1 MAESLGTIYYDVDA
15 NLEPLL
21 GKMRQAESA
30 LGGLGKEMGKAD
42 QSAGRLDAKMTKTA
56 VAVDKA
62 TRSASGAQSAFGGLY
77 KVLAAY
83 VGLQTFETLIS
94 LSDEYGQ
101 MASRVRQVTKDT
113 AEYEMVQARL
123 LKTAN
128 ATYRPLSEA
137 QEVFIR
143 TADSIRDLG
152 YTTEQALDITDSFSF
167 LLVTNA
173 ASADRA
179 SSAISAYSKSIQTG
193 KVSSEQWQSILA
205 AMPTIVDGI
214 SSATGRSREEIKKL
228 GVEGRLSL
236 EALNE
241 GLRRSRDENEALA
254 EEMETSVQDAFTALR
269 NSLQVFVGKVN
280 ESSGATGILTSAVGE
295 LAAVLQDPE
304 TIKAAQELAAGVV
317 SALNTIVE
325 TMRETVGVVKWGA
338 AEIAARLHGAASDD
352 IVRLEQQAQQLRDL
366 QKRVRSNPLARL
378 RLTGEGV
385 EWFDDAEI
393 ASRLKGT
400 EALIQEFYDRQNKR
414 PPIPIKVDAPKP
426 DPKDA
431 KLVEAEA
438 AATEKKAKA
447 RKTLTA
453 AEREA
458 AAAARE
464 LQRAQEA
471 DAKTLADLQEAL
483 YQTTL
488 SADQLR
494 DRKAELMLSEYAT
507 PEQIEKVKELARQLE
522 IAQKEAAEMERRRSV
537 FAGDAAAAIRGQV
550 TPLSG
555 GRFDDQLARYEAEA
569 AAEQERYAAQ
579 LERLREAKELE
590 IEVIGGYQALEE
602 QMAQE
607 HADRLAQIE
616 QARIDMMVSQSA
628 AAFGQMASDIEA
640 FAKVFGAEN
649 SKMMAIAKTAAIAQ
663 TLIQTYEGAQKAFTA
678 LAGIP
683 IVGPALGAA
692 AAAAAVAGGMARVAQ
707 IRGVSGRLAGGPVS
721 AGKMYRVNENGAPEV
736 FSAANGQQFLIPN
749 QRGEVI
755 SNRDA
760 TAGGG
765 GVVINI
771 HNAPQGTVAESS
783 KGQDGQQI
791 IDIWVADFMSDGR
804 TASAVQGKFGLQP
817 QGR

>member
-42 QSAGRLDAKMTKTA
+42 QSAGRLDAQMTKTA

-83 VGLQTFETLIS
+83 IGLQTFETLIS

-128 ATYRPLSEA
+128 ATYRPLAEA

-179 SSAISAYSKSIQTG
+179 KSAIDAYSKSIQTG
-193 KVSSEQWQSILA
+193 KVSSDQWQSILA

-236 EALNE
+236 DALNE

-304 TIKAAQELAAGVV
+304 TIKAAQDLAAGVV

-352 IVRLEQQAQQLRDL
+352 IVRLEEQAQQLRDL
-366 QKRVRSNPLARL
+366 QKSVRFNPLARL

-522 IAQKEAAEMERRRSV
+522 IAQQEAAKMEQRRSV

-555 GRFDDQLARYEAEA
+555 GAFDDQVARYEAEA

-607 HADRLAQIE
+607 HAARMAQID
-616 QARIDMMVSQSA
+616 QARMQMMIKSGEEGFGALSDIMKTAFGEQSA
-628 AAFGQMASDIEA
+628 VYKVA
-640 FAKVFGAEN
+640 FA
-649 SKMMAIAKTAAIAQ
+649 
-663 TLIQTYEGAQKAFTA
+663 AQKAFAIAQSLVAIQHGIA
-678 LAGIP
+678 LAAANP
-683 IVGPALGAA
+683 WPTNLAAMASVAA
-692 AAAAAVAGGMARVAQ
+692 ATSGLVAN
-707 IRGVSGRLAGGPVS
+707 ISSVSMSGGRLAGGHVS

-755 SNRDA
+755 SNRNA

-783 KGQDGQQI
+783 RDQDGQQI

-804 TASAVQGKFGLQP
+804 TASAVQGKFGLSP

>member
-21 GKMRQAESA
+21 GKMRHAESA

-42 QSAGRLDAKMTKTA
+42 QSAGRLDAQMTKTA

-83 VGLQTFETLIS
+83 IGLQTFETLIS

-179 SSAISAYSKSIQTG
+179 KSAIDAYSKSIQTG
-193 KVSSEQWQSILA
+193 KVSSDQWQSILA
-205 AMPTIVDGI
+205 AMPTVVDGI
-214 SSATGRSREEIKKL
+214 ASATGRSREEIKKL

-304 TIKAAQELAAGVV
+304 TIKAAQDLAAGVV

-352 IVRLEQQAQQLRDL
+352 IVRLEDQAQQLRDL
-366 QKRVRSNPLARL
+366 QKRVRFNPLARL

-400 EALIQEFYDRQNKR
+400 EALIQEFYNRQSKR

-438 AATEKKAKA
+438 VATEKKAKA
-447 RKTLTA
+447 RRTLTA
-453 AEREA
+453 AEKEA

-522 IAQKEAAEMERRRSV
+522 IAQKEAAKMEQRRSV

-550 TPLSG
+550 TPLAG
-555 GRFDDQLARYEAEA
+555 GAFDDQVARYEAEA
-569 AAEQERYAAQ
+569 AAEQDRYAAQ

-607 HADRLAQIE
+607 HAARMAQID
-616 QARIDMMVSQSA
+616 QARMQMMIKSGEEGFGALSDIMKTAFGEQSA
-628 AAFGQMASDIEA
+628 VYKVA
-640 FAKVFGAEN
+640 FA
-649 SKMMAIAKTAAIAQ
+649 
-663 TLIQTYEGAQKAFTA
+663 AQKAFAIAQSLVAIQHGIA
-678 LAGIP
+678 LAAANP
-683 IVGPALGAA
+683 WPTNLAAMASVAA
-692 AAAAAVAGGMARVAQ
+692 ATSGLVAN
-707 IRGVSGRLAGGPVS
+707 ISSVSMSGGRLAGGPVS

-760 TAGGG
+760 TSGGG

>member
-42 QSAGRLDAKMTKTA
+42 QSAGRLDAQMTKTA

-83 VGLQTFETLIS
+83 IGLQTFETLIS

-128 ATYRPLSEA
+128 ATYRPLAEA

-179 SSAISAYSKSIQTG
+179 KSAIDAYSKSIQTG
-193 KVSSEQWQSILA
+193 KVSSDQWQSILA

-214 SSATGRSREEIKKL
+214 SSATWRSREEIKKL

-236 EALNE
+236 DALNE

-295 LAAVLQDPE
+295 LADVLQDPE
-304 TIKAAQELAAGVV
+304 TIKAAQDLAAGVV
-317 SALNTIVE
+317 SALNTIIE

-352 IVRLEQQAQQLRDL
+352 IVRLEEQAQQLRDL
-366 QKRVRSNPLARL
+366 QKRVRFNPLARL
-378 RLTGEGV
+378 RLTGEGG

-438 AATEKKAKA
+438 VATEKKAKA
-447 RKTLTA
+447 RRTLTA
-453 AEREA
+453 AEKEA

-507 PEQIEKVKELARQLE
+507 PEQIAKVKELARQLE
-522 IAQKEAAEMERRRSV
+522 IAQKEAAEMEQRRSV
-537 FAGDAAAAIRGQV
+537 FAGDAASAIRGQV

-555 GRFDDQLARYEAEA
+555 GAFDDQVARYEAEA

-607 HADRLAQIE
+607 HAARMAQID
-616 QARIDMMVSQSA
+616 QARMQMMIKSGEEGFGALSDIMKTAFGEQSA
-628 AAFGQMASDIEA
+628 VYKVA
-640 FAKVFGAEN
+640 FA
-649 SKMMAIAKTAAIAQ
+649 
-663 TLIQTYEGAQKAFTA
+663 AQKAFAIAQSLVAIQHGIA
-678 LAGIP
+678 LAAANP
-683 IVGPALGAA
+683 WPTNLAAMASVAA
-692 AAAAAVAGGMARVAQ
+692 ATSGLVAN
-707 IRGVSGRLAGGPVS
+707 ISSVSMSGGRLAGGPVS

-804 TASAVQGKFGLQP
+804 TASAVQGKFGLSP

>member
-42 QSAGRLDAKMTKTA
+42 QSAGRLDAQMTKTA

-83 VGLQTFETLIS
+83 IGLQTFETLIS

-128 ATYRPLSEA
+128 ATYRPLAEA

-179 SSAISAYSKSIQTG
+179 KSAIDAYSKSIQTG
-193 KVSSEQWQSILA
+193 KVSSDQWQSILA
-205 AMPTIVDGI
+205 AMPTVVDGI
-214 SSATGRSREEIKKL
+214 ASATGRSREEIKKL

-317 SALNTIVE
+317 SALNTIIE

-352 IVRLEQQAQQLRDL
+352 IVRLEEQAQQLRDL

-400 EALIQEFYDRQNKR
+400 EALIQEFYDRQNQR

-522 IAQKEAAEMERRRSV
+522 IAQKEAAEMEQRRSV

-555 GRFDDQLARYEAEA
+555 GAFDDQVARYEAEA

-579 LERLREAKELE
+579 LERLREAKELQ

-607 HADRLAQIE
+607 HAARMAQID
-616 QARIDMMVSQSA
+616 QARMQMMIKSGEEGFGALSDIMKTAFGEQSA
-628 AAFGQMASDIEA
+628 VYKVA
-640 FAKVFGAEN
+640 FA
-649 SKMMAIAKTAAIAQ
+649 
-663 TLIQTYEGAQKAFTA
+663 AQKAFAIAQSLVAIQHGIA
-678 LAGIP
+678 LAAANP
-683 IVGPALGAA
+683 WPTNLAAMASVAA
-692 AAAAAVAGGMARVAQ
+692 ATSGLVAN
-707 IRGVSGRLAGGPVS
+707 ISSVSMSGGRLAGGPVS

-760 TAGGG
+760 TSGGG

-771 HNAPQGTVAESS
+771 YNAPQGTVAESS

>member
-42 QSAGRLDAKMTKTA
+42 QSAGRLDAQMTKTA

-83 VGLQTFETLIS
+83 IGLQTFETLIS

-113 AEYEMVQARL
+113 AEYDMVQARL

-128 ATYRPLSEA
+128 ATYRPLAEA

-179 SSAISAYSKSIQTG
+179 KSAIDAYSKSIQTG
-193 KVSSEQWQSILA
+193 KVSSDQWQSILA
-205 AMPTIVDGI
+205 AMPTVVDGI
-214 SSATGRSREEIKKL
+214 ASATGRSREEIKKL

-317 SALNTIVE
+317 SALNTIIE

-352 IVRLEQQAQQLRDL
+352 IVRLEEQAQQLRDL
-366 QKRVRSNPLARL
+366 QKRVRFNPLARL

-438 AATEKKAKA
+438 VATEKKAKA
-447 RKTLTA
+447 RRTLTA
-453 AEREA
+453 AEKEA

-507 PEQIEKVKELARQLE
+507 PEQIAKVKELARQLE
-522 IAQKEAAEMERRRSV
+522 IAQKEAAEMEQRRSV

-555 GRFDDQLARYEAEA
+555 GAFDDQVARYEAEA

-607 HADRLAQIE
+607 HAARMAQID
-616 QARIDMMVSQSA
+616 QARMQMMIKSGEEGFGALSDIMKTAFGEQSA
-628 AAFGQMASDIEA
+628 VYKVA
-640 FAKVFGAEN
+640 FA
-649 SKMMAIAKTAAIAQ
+649 
-663 TLIQTYEGAQKAFTA
+663 AQKAFAIAQSLVAIQHGIA
-678 LAGIP
+678 LAAANP
-683 IVGPALGAA
+683 WPTNLAAMASVAA
-692 AAAAAVAGGMARVAQ
+692 ATSGLVAN
-707 IRGVSGRLAGGPVS
+707 ISSVSMSGGRLAGGPVS

-804 TASAVQGKFGLQP
+804 TASAVQSKFGLSP

>member
-30 LGGLGKEMGKAD
+30 LGGLGKEMGRAD
-42 QSAGRLDAKMTKTA
+42 QSAGRLDTQMTKTA

-83 VGLQTFETLIS
+83 IGLQTFETLIS

-128 ATYRPLSEA
+128 ATYRPLAEA

-179 SSAISAYSKSIQTG
+179 KSAIDAYSKSIQTG
-193 KVSSEQWQSILA
+193 KVSSDQWQSILA

-304 TIKAAQELAAGVV
+304 TIKAAQDLAAGVV

-338 AEIAARLHGAASDD
+338 EEIAARLHGAASDD
-352 IVRLEQQAQQLRDL
+352 IVRLEEQAQQLRDL
-366 QKRVRSNPLARL
+366 QKRVRFNPLARL

-400 EALIQEFYDRQNKR
+400 EALIQEFYDRQNQR

-447 RKTLTA
+447 RRTLTA
-453 AEREA
+453 AEKEA

-522 IAQKEAAEMERRRSV
+522 IAQQEAAKMEQRRSV

-555 GRFDDQLARYEAEA
+555 GAFDDQVARYEAEA

-607 HADRLAQIE
+607 HAARMAQID
-616 QARIDMMVSQSA
+616 QARMQMMIKTGEEGFGALSDIMKTAFGEQSA
-628 AAFGQMASDIEA
+628 AYKVA
-640 FAKVFGAEN
+640 FA
-649 SKMMAIAKTAAIAQ
+649 
-663 TLIQTYEGAQKAFTA
+663 AQKAFAIAQSLVAIQQGIA
-678 LAGIP
+678 LAAANP
-683 IVGPALGAA
+683 WPANLAAMASVAA
-692 AAAAAVAGGMARVAQ
+692 ATSGLVANISSVTMGG
-707 IRGVSGRLAGGPVS
+707 GRLAGGPVS

-755 SNRDA
+755 SNRNA

-804 TASAVQGKFGLQP
+804 TASAVQGKFGLSP

>member
-83 VGLQTFETLIS
+83 IGLQTFETLIS

-179 SSAISAYSKSIQTG
+179 KSAIDAYSKSIQTG
-193 KVSSEQWQSILA
+193 KVSSDQWQSILA

-254 EEMETSVQDAFTALR
+254 EEMETSAQDAFTALR

-280 ESSGATGILTSAVGE
+280 ESSGATGILTSAVGDLSE
-295 LAAVLQDPE
+295 VLQDPN
-304 TIKAAQELAAGVV
+304 TIRAAQELAAGVV
-317 SALNTIVE
+317 TALNKIISAA
-325 TMRETVGVVKWGA
+325 REVVSVTRWMAEEMAARMGGA
-338 AEIAARLHGAASDD
+338 AADD
-352 IVRLEQQAQQLRDL
+352 IVRLNDEAQ
-366 QKRVRSNPLARL
+366 RL
-378 RLTGEGV
+378 RKTLNGDWSIMELAQGPLVPGKRILDGLFNRDELKKRLAEVEQMIADWKPPTPAPAPAPSGSGGE
-385 EWFDDAEI
+385 
-393 ASRLKGT
+393 T
-400 EALIQEFYDRQNKR
+400 ER
-414 PPIPIKVDAPKP
+414 PEYIEAQ
-426 DPKDA
+426 A
-431 KLVEAEA
+431 K
-438 AATEKKAKA
+438 ATEKKTTARKRLTEAEKEAAKA
-447 RKTLTA
+447 ARDLDA
-453 AEREA
+453 AQQRDAEVLAQLKEA
-458 AAAARE
+458 I
-464 LQRAQEA
+464 
-471 DAKTLADLQEAL
+471 

-488 SADQLR
+488 STEELVQ
-494 DRKAELMLSEYAT
+494 RKAELMLSEYAT

-522 IAQKEAAEMERRRSV
+522 IAQKEAAEMEQRRSV

-555 GRFDDQLARYEAEA
+555 GAFDDQVARYEAEA

-607 HADRLAQIE
+607 HAARMAQID
-616 QARIDMMVSQSA
+616 QARMQMMIKSGEEGFGALSDIMKTAFGEQSA
-628 AAFGQMASDIEA
+628 AYKVA
-640 FAKVFGAEN
+640 FA
-649 SKMMAIAKTAAIAQ
+649 
-663 TLIQTYEGAQKAFTA
+663 AQKAFAIAQSLVAIQQGIA
-678 LAGIP
+678 LAAANP
-683 IVGPALGAA
+683 WPTNLAAMASVAA
-692 AAAAAVAGGMARVAQ
+692 ATSGLVAN
-707 IRGVSGRLAGGPVS
+707 ISSVSMSGGRLAGGPVS

-804 TASAVQGKFGLQP
+804 TASAVQGKFGLSP

>member
-30 LGGLGKEMGKAD
+30 LGGLGKEMGRAD
-42 QSAGRLDAKMTKTA
+42 QSAGRLDAQMTKTA

-83 VGLQTFETLIS
+83 IGLQTFETLIS

-128 ATYRPLSEA
+128 STYRPLAEA

-179 SSAISAYSKSIQTG
+179 KSAIDAYSKSIQTG
-193 KVSSEQWQSILA
+193 KVSSDQWQSILA
-205 AMPTIVDGI
+205 AMPTVVDGI

-295 LAAVLQDPE
+295 LADVLQDPE

-317 SALNTIVE
+317 SALNSIIE

-352 IVRLEQQAQQLRDL
+352 IVRLEEQAQQLRDL
-366 QKRVRSNPLARL
+366 QKRVRFNPLARL

-414 PPIPIKVDAPKP
+414 QPIPIKVDAPKP

-438 AATEKKAKA
+438 VATEKKAKA
-447 RKTLTA
+447 RRTLTA
-453 AEREA
+453 AEKEA

-522 IAQKEAAEMERRRSV
+522 IAQKEAAEMEQRRSV

-555 GRFDDQLARYEAEA
+555 GAFDDQVARYEAEA

-607 HADRLAQIE
+607 HAARMAQID
-616 QARIDMMVSQSA
+616 QARMQMMIKTGEEGFGALSDIMKTAFGEQSA
-628 AAFGQMASDIEA
+628 AYKVA
-640 FAKVFGAEN
+640 FA
-649 SKMMAIAKTAAIAQ
+649 
-663 TLIQTYEGAQKAFTA
+663 AQKAFAIAQSLVAIQQGIA
-678 LAGIP
+678 LAAANP
-683 IVGPALGAA
+683 WPANLAAMASVAA
-692 AAAAAVAGGMARVAQ
+692 ATSGLVAN
-707 IRGVSGRLAGGPVS
+707 ISSVSMSGGRLAGGPVS

-736 FSAANGQQFLIPN
+736 FSAANGQQFMIPN